1 MRFSPY
7 DMHVEGLAG
16 TGRADTEEVG
26 IVRHFLLAFLAG
38 NVNAYR
44 QSLTVGVVCS
54 QRCILRLLQMLLEEK
69 AKCSIRKRQEQVIV
83 RVEGI
88 AVTGKT
94 VHEKLQL
101 VVGRP

>member
-16 TGRADTEEVG
+16 TGRADTEEIG
-26 IVRHFLLAFLAG
+26 IVRHLPFSFLAG

-44 QSLTVGVVCS
+44 QSLTVGVVCG

-69 AKCSIRKRQEQVIV
+69 AQGSIRKCQEQVIV
-83 RVEGI
+83 RIEGI

-101 VVGRP
+101 VVGCS

>member
-1 MRFSPY
+1 MS
-7 DMHVEGLAG
+7 MHTAVPD
-16 TGRADTEEVG
+16 GR
-26 IVRHFLLAFLAG
+26 
-38 NVNAYR
+38 
-44 QSLTVGVVCS
+44 CS
-54 QRCILRLLQMLLEEK
+54 MYQRCILRLLQMLLEEK

>member
-7 DMHVEGLAG
+7 DMHVETLA
-16 TGRADTEEVG
+16 TATRSDAEEVG
-26 IVRHFLLAFLAG
+26 IVRHLPFAFLAG
-38 NVNAYR
+38 NVNADR
-44 QSLTVGVVCS
+44 QSLTVGVVCG

-69 AKCSIRKRQEQVIV
+69 AQGSIRKRQEQVIV

-94 VHEKLQL
+94 VREKLQL
-101 VVGRP
+101 VVCSP